1 MEDIQILTRFITAWC
16 WQILA
21 IMFLCSA
28 FVFVA
33 LPNSLTTNVF
43 SVSFILIFLA
53 CEGVAIKRRRE
64 VYENN

>member
-1 MEDIQILTRFITAWC
+1 MEDVTIITKFVTAWC

-21 IMFLCSA
+21 IMFLC
-28 FVFVA
+28 FGFLFVA
-33 LPNSLTTNVF
+33 LPNTLTTNVF

-64 VYENN
+64 VYEDN